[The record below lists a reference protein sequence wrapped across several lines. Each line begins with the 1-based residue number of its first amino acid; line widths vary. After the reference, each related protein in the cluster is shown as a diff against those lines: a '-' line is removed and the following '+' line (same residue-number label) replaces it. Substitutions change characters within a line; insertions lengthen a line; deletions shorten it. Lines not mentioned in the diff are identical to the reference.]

1 MPLFEFKCEDE
12 KCGHQFEKL
21 MKHDERETVPP
32 CPQCKG
38 DNTTKMISRT
48 SFSLKGGGW
57 AADGYGGGQ

>member
-1 MPLFEFKCEDE
+1 MPLFEYRCEDCDH
-12 KCGHQFEKL
+12 KFEKL
-21 MKHDERETVPP
+21 VRHADRDKVPD
-32 CPQCKG
+32 CPKCQG